1 MASAANKRSQF
12 RRLHET
18 GCFVIPN
25 FWDVGSARMLQGLGF
40 QALASS
46 SAGFAWTTGHM
57 DNEVT
62 LGGKLEH
69 LAAVCA
75 ATDLPVNAD
84 FENGFADAP
93 EDMAVNVRRAL
104 DVGVAGLSIE
114 DMIRGPDRALY
125 DTDMAVARIRAA
137 RSAIDAEGSGAVL
150 VARAEGI
157 LVGRMD
163 LHQTLDRLTALADAG
178 ADCLFAPGLR
188 RPEDIAL
195 AVRTVA
201 PKPLS
206 VLMMTPGGTVA
217 QFADLGVRR
226 ISVGGSLAR
235 AAWGGFLSAA
245 REIAESGS
253 FTKLGEAATSAE
265 IKALLAPDA

>member
-1 MASAANKRSQF
+1 MTTAVEKRAEFQ
-12 RRLHET
+12 RLHQA

-40 QALASS
+40 KALASS
-46 SAGFAWTTGHM
+46 SAGFAWTLGQM

-62 LGGKLEH
+62 LEGKLAH

-93 EDMAVNVRRAL
+93 EDVAVNVRRAL
-104 DVGVAGLSIE
+104 EAGVAGLSIE
-114 DMIRGPDRALY
+114 DMIRGPERALY
-125 DTDMAVARIRAA
+125 DVDMAVARVRAA
-137 RSAIDAEGSGAVL
+137 RGAIDAEGGGAVL

-157 LVGRMD
+157 LVGKMD
-163 LHQTLDRLTALADAG
+163 VHQALDRLVALADAG

-188 RPEDIAL
+188 TPDDIAA
-195 AVRTVA
+195 AVRAVA

-206 VLMMTPGGTVA
+206 VLMVTPGGTVA
-217 QFADLGVRR
+217 QMADLGVRR

-235 AAWGGFLSAA
+235 AAWGGFLAAA
-245 REIAESGS
+245 REIADDGTFARLGSGAS
-253 FTKLGEAATSAE
+253 GAE
-265 IKALLAPDA
+265 IKTLLTS

>member
-1 MASAANKRSQF
+1 MTSANDKRARF
-12 RRLHET
+12 RALHET

-46 SAGFAWTTGHM
+46 SAGFAWTLGKM

-62 LGGKLEH
+62 LEAKLAH
-69 LAAVCA
+69 LAAACA

-93 EDMAVNVRRAL
+93 EAVALNVRRAL
-104 DVGVAGLSIE
+104 DAGVAGLSIE
-114 DMIRGPDRALY
+114 DMIRGPERALY
-125 DTDMAVARIRAA
+125 DTPMAVARIRAA
-137 RSAIDAEGSGAVL
+137 RAAIDTEGSGAVL
-150 VARAEGI
+150 VARAEG
-157 LVGRMD
+157 LLTGGMD
-163 LHQTLDRLTALADAG
+163 LTQVLDRLTALADAG

-188 RPEDIAL
+188 RPEDIAT
-195 AVRTVA
+195 AVRIVA
-201 PKPLS
+201 PKPLT

-217 QFADLGVRR
+217 QMADLGVRR

-235 AAWGGFLSAA
+235 AAWGGFLTAA
-245 REIAESGS
+245 REIAETGE
-253 FTKLGEAATSAE
+253 FARLGEGAGGAE
-265 IKALLAPDA
+265 LANLLKA